1 MAEEYLLKCWFCNC
15 EYNAEETSF
24 CSHIDA
30 TFICPYCLKCAC
42 DAPEEYKI
50 DFKKKCPKKIL
61 EEKLIRESKTSLKLG
76 EMLIRAG
83 KITRNNLFTAI
94 EKQKSF
100 NKRIGQIFILMN
112 LITPEELSLYL
123 MEQKWID
130 RLDLQNFELD
140 FELVEMIGKDFC
152 LEKKIIPIET
162 YELNQ
167 KKILRLV
174 IFSRNDLFDLKNCDR
189 LKDYILIPYDAL
201 PEDFNRLLL
210 EIMNYDIMLPE

>member
-1 MAEEYLLKCWFCNC
+1 MAEECLLKCWFCTS
-15 EYNAEETSF
+15 EYNAGETSF

-30 TFICPYCLKCAC
+30 TLICPYCLKCAC

-50 DFKKKCPKKIL
+50 EFMEKCPKKIL

-83 KITRNNLFTAI
+83 KITRNNLLTAI
-94 EKQKSF
+94 DKQKSF
-100 NKRIGQIFILMN
+100 NKRIGQIFIMMD

-130 RLDLQNFELD
+130 RLELDNFEVD
-140 FELVEMIGKDFC
+140 HELVEMIGKDFC
-152 LEKKIIPIET
+152 LEKKIIPIEA

-174 IFSRNDLFDLKNCDR
+174 VFSRDDLLMLKNSDR
-189 LKDYILIPYDAL
+189 LKDYVLIPYDAL
-201 PEDFNRLLL
+201 PEDINRILL
-210 EIMNYDIMLPE
+210 EIKNYDIMLLK